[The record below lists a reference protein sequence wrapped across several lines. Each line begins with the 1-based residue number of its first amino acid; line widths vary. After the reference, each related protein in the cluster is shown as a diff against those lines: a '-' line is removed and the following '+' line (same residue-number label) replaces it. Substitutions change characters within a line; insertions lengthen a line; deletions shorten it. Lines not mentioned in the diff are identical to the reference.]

1 MNEADKERRMAAEMP
16 KDDVVAILLRQH
28 ARIRDL
34 FTEVRKAQGQAKRQ
48 AFEELR
54 ALLAV
59 HETAEE
65 MIVRPVAKETAGK
78 KEADARNQEEKEAN
92 KVLAHLEKMDVADPR
107 FDVQLADFERSVI
120 EHATHEEREEF
131 PRCAAGG
138 ARISSGTWA
147 GGSGRPRRSPP
158 RARIRW
164 SRARRW
170 RSGPWAPSRRWSTVR
185 GTRSPAAGHRAADLA
200 RSPGDTSPGGTGA
213 ARHGVRAPRIPDAMG
228 SRTLS
233 RPAFTVCTPAPGGS
247 ARGGHGTAT
256 APGPVSASPHGAVPA
271 VPARVRRRPALRVFY
286 RGCFIGK

>member
-131 PRCAAGG
+131 PAVRGGRSEDQLRDMGRRLRAAEKIAPTRPHPMVAGSPLAQWTVG
-138 ARISSGTWA
+138 PFASLVDRTRDAITRSGT
-147 GGSGRPRRSPP
+147 
-158 RARIRW
+158 
-164 SRARRW
+164 
-170 RSGPWAPSRRWSTVR
+170 PSR
-185 GTRSPAAGHRAADLA
+185 
-200 RSPGDTSPGGTGA
+200 
-213 ARHGVRAPRIPDAMG
+213 
-228 SRTLS
+228 
-233 RPAFTVCTPAPGGS
+233 
-247 ARGGHGTAT
+247 
-256 APGPVSASPHGAVPA
+256 
-271 VPARVRRRPALRVFY
+271 
-286 RGCFIGK
+286 